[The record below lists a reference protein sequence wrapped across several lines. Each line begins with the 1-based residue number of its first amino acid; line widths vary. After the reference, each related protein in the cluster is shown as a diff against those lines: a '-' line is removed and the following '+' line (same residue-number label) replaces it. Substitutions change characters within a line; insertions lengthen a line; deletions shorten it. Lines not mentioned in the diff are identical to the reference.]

1 MALFPQMGPTYYD
14 DSRRDVL
21 SRMEVFYSQSLSINQ
36 SYWAEAEIDVRFESG
51 DQSLWNEIYGSVPL
65 ARRRMFTFN
74 RLKRIKN
81 MMSGHQR
88 KNRKSTVVVPVEN
101 GDQETA
107 DQFSKVIDWVVRN
120 DNILDTISD
129 SFEGALITGM
139 NLLQIWTDYRSD
151 PISGNIRVDNCSY
164 NSFLIDPFFRKKD
177 LSDCNGIWKRS
188 FLTKSECI
196 SLLPDKKEFILSLNS
211 YGTLD
216 NKFQYMPENFNYAPS
231 NLLTYD
237 EFYYR
242 DYRTQMMLVDTKT
255 GKTIEWSGDD
265 DEALKLFMQM
275 YPQVKE
281 VEQTIPTVRL
291 AIVVQGSVVYDGPNP
306 LGIDEYPFV
315 PVIAYY
321 SPDIPYFHLR
331 IQGVIRSL
339 RDAQFLYNRRKAIE
353 LDILES
359 QVNSGYIYKKNALV
373 DPKSVFLSG
382 QGRGIALKDEVD
394 MASSIQKIPPAA
406 LDASVIQ
413 ISEILAREI
422 QEIAGVS
429 DELLGMAED
438 EKAGVLSMLR
448 QGAALTTLQKLF
460 DQLDNSQKQLG
471 KLMIKIVQ
479 NNFTPGKIER
489 IIEAEPM
496 PQFYNKAFG
505 IYDAAVEEGVNTTTQ
520 KQREFAQL
528 IEMRNM
534 GIAIPD
540 TVIIKAA
547 TLQNKKDLLDEMAQ
561 QQEQQQQMQVQQMQ
575 AQQQLTEAQ
584 TELAHA
590 RAEADRGLGAERIS
604 RISENEAFATERY
617 AEAQKDNAM
626 ADLNMVKA
634 MKEIEEVDLSQLER
648 LIALS
653 NAVTANTIQNETI
666 QKQVKEKAQPERQ
679 R

>member
-1 MALFPQMGPTYYD
+1 MALFPSMGPVYYD
-14 DSRRDVL
+14 ASNRDVL
-21 SRMEVFYSQSLSINQ
+21 SRMEAFYSQSLSINQ

-51 DQSLWNEIYGSVPL
+51 DQALWNEIYGSVPL

-88 KNRKSTVVVPVEN
+88 KNRKSTMVIPVEN

-107 DQFSKVIDWVVRN
+107 DQFSKVMDWVIRN

-129 SFEGALITGM
+129 AFEGALITGM
-139 NLLQIWTDYRSD
+139 NLLQVWVDYRSD

-177 LSDCNGIWKRS
+177 LSDCNAIWKRS
-188 FLTKSECI
+188 FLTKSECL
-196 SLLPDKKEFILSLNS
+196 SLLPDQKEFILSLNS
-211 YGTLD
+211 YGSLD

-237 EFYYR
+237 EFYYK
-242 DYRTQMMLVDTKT
+242 DYRTQRMLVDTNT
-255 GKTIEWSGDD
+255 GKTIEWSGND
-265 DEALKLFMQM
+265 DEALRLFVQM

-291 AIVVQGSVVYDGPNP
+291 AIVVQGTVVYDGPNP

-331 IQGVIRSL
+331 IQGVIRGL

-359 QVNSGYIYKKNALV
+359 QVNSGFIYKKNALV

-382 QGRGIALKDEVD
+382 QGRGIAIKDEVD
-394 MASSIQKIPPAA
+394 MATSIQKIQPAA
-406 LDASVIQ
+406 LDGSVIQ

-422 QEIAGVS
+422 QEIAGIS
-429 DELLGMAED
+429 DELLGIAED
-438 EKAGVLSMLR
+438 QKAGILSMLR
-448 QGAALTTLQKLF
+448 QGAALTTLQKLY
-460 DQLDNSQKQLG
+460 DQLDSSQKLLG
-471 KLMIKIVQ
+471 KIMLKIVQ
-479 NNFTPGKIER
+479 NNFTPGKVER
-489 IIEAEPM
+489 IIEQEPM

-547 TLQNKKDLLDEMAQ
+547 TIQNKKDLLDEIEK
-561 QQEQQQQMQVQQMQ
+561 QEQQAQQMREQEMQTQMQ
-575 AQQQLTEAQ
+575 LTQAQ
-584 TELAHA
+584 TELAYA
-590 RAEADRGLGAERIS
+590 RAAADKGLGAERIS
-604 RISENEAFATERY
+604 RISENIEFANERH
-617 AEAQKDNAM
+617 AEAQKDIAM
-626 ADLNMVKA
+626 ADLNMVRA

-653 NAVTANTIQNETI
+653 NAVTANAIQNESI
-666 QKQVKEKAQPERQ
+666 QKKVKQTEGNQ
-679 R
+679 

>member
-1 MALFPQMGPTYYD
+1 MALFPQMGPVYYD
-14 DSRRDVL
+14 SSDRDVL
-21 SRMEVFYSQSLSINQ
+21 SRMEAFYSQSLSINQ

-51 DQSLWNEIYGSVPL
+51 DQALWNEIYGNIPL
-65 ARRRMFTFN
+65 AQRRMFMFN

-107 DQFSKVIDWVVRN
+107 DQFSKVLDWVNRN
-120 DNILDTISD
+120 DNVLDTISD
-129 SFEGALITGM
+129 AFEGALITGM

-196 SLLPDKKEFILSLNS
+196 SLLPDQKKFILSLNS

-242 DYRTQMMLVDTKT
+242 DYRTQKMLVDSQT
-255 GKTIEWSGDD
+255 GKTIEWNGTD
-265 DEALKLFMQM
+265 DEALRLFVQM

-291 AIVVQGSVVYDGPNP
+291 AIVVQGTVVYDGPNP

-321 SPDIPYFHLR
+321 SPDIPYFNLR

-359 QVNSGYIYKKNALV
+359 QTNSGFIYKKSALV

-382 QGRGIALKDEVD
+382 QGRGIALKDEAD
-394 MASSIQKIPPAA
+394 IGTSIQKIPPAS

-422 QEIAGVS
+422 QEIAGIS

-448 QGAALTTLQKLF
+448 QGAALTTLQKLY
-460 DQLDNSQKQLG
+460 DQLDNSQKLLG

-489 IIEAEPM
+489 IIEEEPQ

-547 TLQNKKDLLDEMAQ
+547 TIQNKKDLLEEMAQ
-561 QQEQQQQMQVQQMQ
+561 QQEQQQQLQIQQMQ
-575 AQQQLTEAQ
+575 TQMQLTAAQ
-584 TELAHA
+584 TELAQA
-590 RAEADRGLGAERIS
+590 RAIADRGLGIERAS
-604 RISENEAFATERY
+604 RVAENEAFATERY
-617 AEAQKDNAM
+617 AQAQKDNAI
-626 ADLNMVKA
+626 ADMNVVKA

-648 LIALS
+648 LVALS
-653 NAVTANTIQNETI
+653 RTIASEAARAED
-666 QKQVKEKAQPERQ
+666 VYKEKKKTSAVRGL
-679 R
+679 